1 VGARIYNFGRKI
13 RMKNL
18 YLASKNKG
26 KIEEYKKLL
35 AGVNCK
41 LLLQPESLEVEED
54 GLTFRDNAIK
64 KACEVS
70 RKTNNFSIA
79 DDSGICIEA
88 LDGKPGIYSS
98 RYAENDQKRIERVL
112 KELDGVQNRS
122 AFFIA
127 NICVCSPN
135 GEVIIESE
143 AKCHGNIILNP
154 RGKSGFGYDPI
165 FEEISTRLT
174 FAEMND
180 DIKESCSHRGK
191 ALKKIIPDLI
201 EIFSE
206 FQFTQDP

>member
-1 VGARIYNFGRKI
+1 VGSRIYKFGRKI

-18 YLASKNKG
+18 FLASKNKG

-54 GLTFRDNAIK
+54 GLTFKDNAIK
-64 KACEVS
+64 KASEVS

-88 LDGKPGIYSS
+88 LGGKPGIYSS
-98 RYAENDQKRIERVL
+98 RYAENDQQRIERVL
-112 KELDGVQNRS
+112 RELDGVQNRS

-135 GEVIIESE
+135 GEVIIESD

-165 FEEISTRLT
+165 FEESSTRLT
-174 FAEMND
+174 FAEMNN
-180 DIKESCSHRGK
+180 DIKDSCSHRGK

-201 EIFSE
+201 EIFS
-206 FQFTQDP
+206 

>member
-1 VGARIYNFGRKI
+1 VGSTIYKFGRKI

-54 GLTFRDNAIK
+54 GLTFRDNAMK
-64 KACEVS
+64 KASEVS

-143 AKCHGNIILNP
+143 AKCYGNIILNP
-154 RGKSGFGYDPI
+154 RGKGGFGYDPI
-165 FEEISTRLT
+165 FEENSTRLT
-174 FAEMND
+174 FAEMNN
-180 DIKESCSHRGK
+180 DIKDSCSHRGK

-201 EIFSE
+201 EFFS
-206 FQFTQDP
+206 

>member
-1 VGARIYNFGRKI
+1 MGSRIYKFGRKL

-18 YLASKNKG
+18 FVASKNKG

-64 KACEVS
+64 KASEVS

-88 LDGKPGIYSS
+88 LGGKPGIYSS

-165 FEEISTRLT
+165 FEESSTRLT
-174 FAEMND
+174 FAEMNN
-180 DIKESCSHRGK
+180 DIKDSCSHRGK

-201 EIFSE
+201 EIFS
-206 FQFTQDP
+206 

>member
-1 VGARIYNFGRKI
+1 MGSGIYKFGRKI

-64 KACEVS
+64 KANEVS

-88 LDGKPGIYSS
+88 LDGNPGIYSS

-165 FEEISTRLT
+165 FEESSTKLT
-174 FAEMND
+174 FAEMNN
-180 DIKESCSHRGK
+180 DIKDSFSHRGK
-191 ALKKIIPDLI
+191 ALKKIIPDLT
-201 EIFSE
+201 EIFS
-206 FQFTQDP
+206 

>member
-1 VGARIYNFGRKI
+1 MGSRIYKFGRKI
-13 RMKNL
+13 RVKNL

-64 KACEVS
+64 KASEVS

-88 LDGKPGIYSS
+88 LGGKPGIYSS

-112 KELDGVQNRS
+112 RELDGVQNRS

-165 FEEISTRLT
+165 FEESSTRLT
-174 FAEMND
+174 FAEMNN
-180 DIKESCSHRGK
+180 DIKDSFSHRGK

-201 EIFSE
+201 EIFS
-206 FQFTQDP
+206 

>member
-1 VGARIYNFGRKI
+1 MGSRIYKFGWKI
-13 RMKNL
+13 SVKNL

-64 KACEVS
+64 KASEVS

-88 LDGKPGIYSS
+88 LGGKPGIYSS

-112 KELDGVQNRS
+112 RELDGVQNRS

-154 RGKSGFGYDPI
+154 RGISGFGYDPI
-165 FEEISTRLT
+165 FEESSTRLT
-174 FAEMND
+174 FAEMNN
-180 DIKESCSHRGK
+180 DIKDSCSHRGK

-201 EIFSE
+201 EIFS
-206 FQFTQDP
+206 

>member
-1 VGARIYNFGRKI
+1 
-13 RMKNL
+13 MKNL

-35 AGVNCK
+35 ALVSCK
-41 LLLQPESLEVEED
+41 LLLQPESIKVEED

-64 KACEVS
+64 KASEVS
-70 RKTNNFSIA
+70 RKTKNFSIA

-112 KELDGVQNRS
+112 KELDGVKNRS

-143 AKCHGNIILNP
+143 AKCYGNIIFNP
-154 RGKSGFGYDPI
+154 RGKGGFGYDPI
-165 FEEISTRLT
+165 FEESSTGLT
-174 FAEMND
+174 FAEMNNH
-180 DIKESCSHRGK
+180 IKDSFSHRGR

-201 EIFSE
+201 EIFS
-206 FQFTQDP
+206 

>member
-1 VGARIYNFGRKI
+1 MGPRIYKFGRKI

-64 KACEVS
+64 KASEVS

-88 LDGKPGIYSS
+88 LGGKPGIYSS

-112 KELDGVQNRS
+112 RELDGVQNRS

-143 AKCHGNIILNP
+143 AKCYGNIILTP

-165 FEEISTRLT
+165 FEESSTRLT
-174 FAEMND
+174 FAEMNN
-180 DIKESCSHRGK
+180 DIKDFCSHRGK

-201 EIFSE
+201 KTFS
-206 FQFTQDP
+206 

>member
-1 VGARIYNFGRKI
+1 MGSRIYKFGGKI
-13 RMKNL
+13 TMKNL

-54 GLTFRDNAIK
+54 GLTFRANAIK
-64 KACEVS
+64 KASEVS
-70 RKTNNFSIA
+70 KKTNNFSIA
-79 DDSGICIEA
+79 DDSGICIDA
-88 LDGKPGIYSS
+88 LHGKPGIFSS

-154 RGKSGFGYDPI
+154 RGKGGFGYDPI
-165 FEEISTRLT
+165 FEENYTRLT
-174 FAEMND
+174 FAEMSN
-180 DIKESCSHRGK
+180 DIKDSCSHRGK
-191 ALKKIIPDLI
+191 ALKKIIPNLI
-201 EIFSE
+201 EIFS
-206 FQFTQDP
+206 

>member
-1 VGARIYNFGRKI
+1 
-13 RMKNL
+13 MKNL

-64 KACEVS
+64 KASEVS

-112 KELDGVQNRS
+112 RELDGVQNRS

-143 AKCHGNIILNP
+143 AKCYGNIIFNP
-154 RGKSGFGYDPI
+154 RGKGGFGYDPI
-165 FEEISTRLT
+165 FEESATRLT
-174 FAEMND
+174 FAEMNN
-180 DIKESCSHRGK
+180 DIKDSLSHRGK
-191 ALKKIIPDLI
+191 ALKKIIPELI
-201 EIFSE
+201 EIFS
-206 FQFTQDP
+206 

>member
-1 VGARIYNFGRKI
+1 VGARIYKFGRKI

-26 KIEEYKKLL
+26 KIEEYEKLL
-35 AGVNCK
+35 AGVNCN

-64 KACEVS
+64 KASEVS

-154 RGKSGFGYDPI
+154 RGKGGFGYDPI
-165 FEEISTRLT
+165 FEESSTRLT
-174 FAEMND
+174 FAEMNN
-180 DIKESCSHRGK
+180 DIKDSCSHRGK

-201 EIFSE
+201 EIFS
-206 FQFTQDP
+206 

>member
-1 VGARIYNFGRKI
+1 MGPRIYKFGRKI

-64 KACEVS
+64 KASEVS

-88 LDGKPGIYSS
+88 LGGKPGIYSS

-112 KELDGVQNRS
+112 RELDGVQNRS

-165 FEEISTRLT
+165 FEESSTRLT
-174 FAEMND
+174 FAEMNN
-180 DIKESCSHRGK
+180 DIKDSCSHRGK

-201 EIFSE
+201 EIFS
-206 FQFTQDP
+206 

>member
-1 VGARIYNFGRKI
+1 
-13 RMKNL
+13 MKNL

-35 AGVNCK
+35 DEVNCK
-41 LLLQPESLEVEED
+41 LLLQPKSLEVEED

-64 KACEVS
+64 KASEVS
-70 RKTNNFSIA
+70 RKTKNFSIA

-88 LDGKPGIYSS
+88 LGGKPGIYSS

-112 KELDGVQNRS
+112 KELEGVKNRS

-143 AKCHGNIILNP
+143 ARCYGNIILNP
-154 RGKSGFGYDPI
+154 RGKGGFGYDPI
-165 FEEISTRLT
+165 FEENSTRLT
-174 FAEMND
+174 FSEMNN
-180 DIKESCSHRGK
+180 DIKDFCSHRGK

-201 EIFSE
+201 EIFS
-206 FQFTQDP
+206 

>member
-1 VGARIYNFGRKI
+1 
-13 RMKNL
+13 MKNL
-18 YLASKNKG
+18 FLASKNKG

-64 KACEVS
+64 KASEVS
-70 RKTNNFSIA
+70 RKTKNFSIA

-88 LDGKPGIYSS
+88 LGGKPGIYSS
-98 RYAENDQKRIERVL
+98 RYAENDQRRIERVL
-112 KELDGVQNRS
+112 RELDGVQNRS

-127 NICVCSPN
+127 NICVCSPS

-165 FEEISTRLT
+165 FEESFTRLT
-174 FAEMND
+174 FAEMNNY
-180 DIKESCSHRGK
+180 IKDSCSHRGK

-201 EIFSE
+201 EIFS
-206 FQFTQDP
+206 

>member
-1 VGARIYNFGRKI
+1 VGSRIYKFGREI

-64 KACEVS
+64 KASEVS
-70 RKTNNFSIA
+70 RKMNNFSIA

-88 LDGKPGIYSS
+88 LGGKPGIYSS

-112 KELDGVQNRS
+112 RELDGVQNRS

-165 FEEISTRLT
+165 FEESSTRLT
-174 FAEMND
+174 FAEMNNE
-180 DIKESCSHRGK
+180 IKDSFSHRGK

-201 EIFSE
+201 EIFS
-206 FQFTQDP
+206 

>member
-1 VGARIYNFGRKI
+1 MGSRIYKFGRKI

-18 YLASKNKG
+18 FLASKNKG

-64 KACEVS
+64 KASEVS

-88 LDGKPGIYSS
+88 LGGEPGIYSS
-98 RYAENDQKRIERVL
+98 RYAENDHKRIERVL
-112 KELDGVQNRS
+112 RELDGVQNRS

-143 AKCHGNIILNP
+143 AKCHGNITLNS

-165 FEEISTRLT
+165 FEESSTRLT
-174 FAEMND
+174 FAEMNN
-180 DIKESCSHRGK
+180 DIKDSCSHRGK

-201 EIFSE
+201 EIFS
-206 FQFTQDP
+206 

>member
-1 VGARIYNFGRKI
+1 VGSRIYKFGKKI

-18 YLASKNKG
+18 FLASKNKG

-64 KACEVS
+64 KASEVS

-88 LDGKPGIYSS
+88 LGGKPGIYSS

-112 KELDGVQNRS
+112 RELEGVQNRS

-143 AKCHGNIILNP
+143 AKCHGNIIFNP

-165 FEEISTRLT
+165 FEESSTRLT
-174 FAEMND
+174 FAEMNN
-180 DIKESCSHRGK
+180 DIKDSCSHRGK

-201 EIFSE
+201 EIFS
-206 FQFTQDP
+206 

>member
-1 VGARIYNFGRKI
+1 VGSRIYKFGRKI

-18 YLASKNKG
+18 FLASKNKG

-64 KACEVS
+64 KASEVS

-88 LDGKPGIYSS
+88 LGGKPGIYSS

-112 KELDGVQNRS
+112 RELDGVQNRS

-154 RGKSGFGYDPI
+154 RGKNGFGYDPI
-165 FEEISTRLT
+165 FEESSTRLT
-174 FAEMND
+174 FAEMNN
-180 DIKESCSHRGK
+180 DIKDSCSHRGK

-201 EIFSE
+201 EIFS
-206 FQFTQDP
+206 

>member
-1 VGARIYNFGRKI
+1 VGSRIYKFGRKI
-13 RMKNL
+13 KMKNL

-41 LLLQPESLEVEED
+41 LLLQPESFEVEED

-64 KACEVS
+64 KASEVS

-143 AKCHGNIILNP
+143 AKWYGKIIFNP

-165 FEEISTRLT
+165 FDESSTRLT
-174 FAEMND
+174 FAEMNN
-180 DIKESCSHRGK
+180 DIKDSCSHRGK
-191 ALKKIIPDLI
+191 ALKKMIPDLI
-201 EIFSE
+201 EIFS
-206 FQFTQDP
+206 

>member
-1 VGARIYNFGRKI
+1 MGPKIYKFGKKLIMR
-13 RMKNL
+13 NL
-18 YLASKNKG
+18 FLASKNKG

-35 AGVNCK
+35 STVNCE

-64 KACEVS
+64 KASEVS

-112 KELDGVQNRS
+112 KELDGVKNRS

-154 RGKSGFGYDPI
+154 RGKGGFGYDPI
-165 FEEISTRLT
+165 FEESSTRLT
-174 FAEMND
+174 FAEMNN
-180 DIKESCSHRGK
+180 DIKDSCSHRGK

-201 EIFSE
+201 EIFS
-206 FQFTQDP
+206 

>member
-1 VGARIYNFGRKI
+1 MGARIYKFGRKR

-26 KIEEYKKLL
+26 KIEEYNKLL
-35 AGVNCK
+35 VGVNCK
-41 LLLQPESLEVEED
+41 LLLQPESIEVEED

-64 KACEVS
+64 KASEVS

-88 LDGKPGIYSS
+88 LGGKPGIYSS
-98 RYAENDQKRIERVL
+98 RYAENDQRRIERVL
-112 KELDGVQNRS
+112 RELDGVQNRG

-143 AKCHGNIILNP
+143 AKCNGNIILNP
-154 RGKSGFGYDPI
+154 RGESGFGYDPI
-165 FEEISTRLT
+165 FEESSTRLT
-174 FAEMND
+174 FAEMNNE
-180 DIKESCSHRGK
+180 IKDSCSHRGK

-201 EIFSE
+201 EIFS
-206 FQFTQDP
+206 

>member
-1 VGARIYNFGRKI
+1 
-13 RMKNL
+13 MKNF
-18 YLASKNKG
+18 YLASKNEG

-35 AGVNCK
+35 VGVNCK

-64 KACEVS
+64 KASEVS

-88 LDGKPGIYSS
+88 LGGKPGIYSS
-98 RYAENDQKRIERVL
+98 RYAENDQKSIERVL
-112 KELDGVQNRS
+112 RELDGVQNRS

-154 RGKSGFGYDPI
+154 RGKNGFGYDPI
-165 FEEISTRLT
+165 FEESSTRLT
-174 FAEMND
+174 FAEMNNE
-180 DIKESCSHRGK
+180 IKDYCSHRGK

-201 EIFSE
+201 EIFS
-206 FQFTQDP
+206 

>member
-1 VGARIYNFGRKI
+1 
-13 RMKNL
+13 MKNL

-35 AGVNCK
+35 AGINCK
-41 LLLQPESLEVEED
+41 LLLQQESLEVEED

-64 KACEVS
+64 KASEVS

-88 LDGKPGIYSS
+88 LGGKPGIYSS
-98 RYAENDQKRIERVL
+98 RYAKNDQMRIERVL

-154 RGKSGFGYDPI
+154 RGKGGFGYDPI
-165 FEEISTRLT
+165 FEESYTRLT
-174 FAEMND
+174 FAEMNND
-180 DIKESCSHRGK
+180 TKDSCSHRGK

-201 EIFSE
+201 KIFS
-206 FQFTQDP
+206 